1 MMENCHVFCLE
12 KLTDEDCWK
21 ILRHFAFPGRNK
33 EPPPNLEYTGRQIS
47 TRCQGLPLAAKTIG
61 CLLRF
66 KSSREE
72 WEKVLNN
79 KIWEYPSDRGLIFN
93 SLLLSYWDLPSPVRR
108 CFLYCASF
116 PKDFVMS
123 VNHLVRHWM
132 AQGFLGYPE
141 GKVTG
146 YEYFDLLAA
155 RSFFQDF
162 AINANGTIYICK
174 MHNIVRDFA
183 LYLTGED
190 SYHYSPS
197 YSFSMNHSRYF
208 TANLAQ
214 PINFSPGIRQ
224 LRNIILFSEG
234 HPITVEDLLR
244 FIFNR
249 AEVLRVLDLNWSDS
263 CAHLYESIPQE
274 IKKLTHLRL
283 LNLSFSSRL
292 RTLPESLCELL
303 NLQSLDLKG
312 CESLEKLPD
321 GMGNLISLRFL
332 RTSGCCS
339 LTCYPKGIG
348 RLTNLKDV
356 YEISARADRNDPKEF
371 NLGTFKTW
379 TTFVLSG

>member
-1 MMENCHVFCLE
+1 
-12 KLTDEDCWK
+12 
-21 ILRHFAFPGRNK
+21 
-33 EPPPNLEYTGRQIS
+33 
-47 TRCQGLPLAAKTIG
+47 
-61 CLLRF
+61 
-66 KSSREE
+66 
-72 WEKVLNN
+72 
-79 KIWEYPSDRGLIFN
+79 
-93 SLLLSYWDLPSPVRR
+93 
-108 CFLYCASF
+108 
-116 PKDFVMS
+116 
-123 VNHLVRHWM
+123 
-132 AQGFLGYPE
+132 
-141 GKVTG
+141 
-146 YEYFDLLAA
+146 
-155 RSFFQDF
+155 
-162 AINANGTIYICK
+162 
-174 MHNIVRDFA
+174 
-183 LYLTGED
+183 
-190 SYHYSPS
+190 
-197 YSFSMNHSRYF
+197 MNHTRYF

-224 LRNIILFSEG
+224 LRSIILFFEG

-274 IKKLTHLRL
+274 IKKPIHLRL

-303 NLQSLDLKG
+303 NLQSLNLKG

-371 NLGTFKTW
+371 SLWGLENMDNLCTVWMKLKGNAIDMGEATRARFENKTQLRD
-379 TTFVLSG
+379 FRVYLDGDLDEDEVIQAFNLPSSINVHFSNANFEYK